1 MKQMKKQIAISMFAI
16 LLIASTIAF
25 ALAEDVETGTSD
37 NESNLVISPNPTST
51 ELNVPESELTI
62 PENETV
68 GITPDS
74 TIGWGLKRAW
84 ERVTLALTL
93 GKAAKAQKGLEHA
106 QSRLLEI
113 RQMLAEKKFAAAN
126 KSIEAYKADMEQVR
140 ARIQELK
147 DEKNPKNELKEK
159 LKLQA
164 KLERLQDTEDK
175 LETTVQV
182 KVFGNLSEQQQE
194 QVNQMVEMLQ
204 NNSARATVWMT
215 DAITGAKIR
224 IKARDSLSDENLSE
238 VVTEYEDALNLSEI
252 RARQLNASIAR
263 LEKIIAVKTAKIESL
278 EEAGKNVTF
287 AREKLG
293 VTQDL
298 LEKLKELQSTGDYS
312 NIKEIVKEAK
322 IDARE
327 IEIDKRAVRNENAA
341 QVIANVIQKMEDKQI
356 ETGQNLTNAI
366 AKLTLVQSK
375 LQTRAET
382 LKSNIGTSVET
393 D

>member
-1 MKQMKKQIAISMFAI
+1 MKKQIAISMFAI

-25 ALAEDVETGTSD
+25 ALAEDVVAGTSD
-37 NESNLVISPNPTST
+37 NENNLVISPTPTST

-62 PENETV
+62 PENETA

-106 QSRLLEI
+106 QARLLEI

-126 KSIEAYKADMEQVR
+126 KSIEAYKADMEQAK

-147 DEKNPKNELKEK
+147 DEKDPKNELKQK

-164 KLERLQDTEDK
+164 KLEKLQDTEDK

-204 NNSARATVWMT
+204 NNSAKATVWMT

-224 IKARDSLSDENLSE
+224 IKARYALSDENVSE
-238 VVTEYEDALNLSEI
+238 VETEYKDALNISEI

-263 LEKIIAVKTAKIESL
+263 LEKVISVKTATIESF

-287 AREKLG
+287 MNQKLE
-293 VTQDL
+293 VTQAL
-298 LEKLKELQSTGDYS
+298 LDKLKEIQSAGDYS
-312 NIKEIVKEAK
+312 DLKEIVKEAK

-327 IEIDKRAVRNENAA
+327 ITIEKKAVRNENAV
-341 QVIANVIQKMEDKQI
+341 QVITNVIQKLQDKQS

-366 AKLTLVQSK
+366 NKLTIVQQN
-375 LQTRAET
+375 LQTKAGI
-382 LKSNIGTSVET
+382 LKSKISEAA
-393 D
+393 